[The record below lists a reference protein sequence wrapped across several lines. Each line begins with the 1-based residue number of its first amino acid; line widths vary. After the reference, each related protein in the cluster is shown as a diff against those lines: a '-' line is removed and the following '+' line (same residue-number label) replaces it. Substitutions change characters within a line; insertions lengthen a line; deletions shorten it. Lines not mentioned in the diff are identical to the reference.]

1 MNYLPVPQSH
11 IPGRA
16 DSRGVKESAR
26 FLSSRLATPPE
37 IAVVLGSGLGDF
49 ADALR
54 PTLTV
59 ATREIPDYPPV
70 TVTGHK
76 GRVIA
81 ALWGG
86 KNLLVFQGRVHF
98 YECDDY
104 AMVLHPVALAAALGC
119 RILIVTNAAGGI
131 NRTFRPGDLMIIT
144 DQIDLTMSGIPPGSP
159 PVSQKPLYDRELAD
173 RVAEVAGKKGIQLRS
188 GIYAAVKGPSYETAA
203 EVEMIHRIG
212 GDAVGMST
220 AKEVA
225 YAVQLGM
232 RVLGISC
239 ITNKAAGIDSS
250 KLDHAEVTEVGRRV
264 RLEFSTLL
272 FALIEAL

>member
-1 MNYLPVPQSH
+1 V
-11 IPGRA
+11 
-16 DSRGVKESAR
+16 SAR
-26 FLSSRLATPPE
+26 FLSSRLTTRPE
-37 IAVVLGSGLGDF
+37 IAIVLGSGLGDF
-49 ADALR
+49 ADALQ
-54 PTLTV
+54 PTVTV
-59 ATREIPDYPPV
+59 ATRDIPDYPPV

-81 ALWGG
+81 ASWEG
-86 KNLLVFQGRVHF
+86 KNLLVFQGRIHF
-98 YECDDY
+98 YECNDY

-131 NRTFRPGDLMIIT
+131 NRAFQPGDLMFIT
-144 DQIDLTMSGIPPGSP
+144 DQIDLTMSGIPSGAP
-159 PVSQKPLYDRELAD
+159 PAPQEHLYDRKLTD
-173 RVAEVAGKKGIQLRS
+173 RAGEVAMKKGIRLRS

-220 AKEVA
+220 AKEVS

-239 ITNKAAGIDSS
+239 ITNKAAGIESS

-264 RLEFSTLL
+264 RLEFSTFL